1 MKKFF
6 EKWLSSILLVITI
19 MLITYLNT
27 RASESS
33 VDALKAIV
41 TANSTMIQEN
51 GKQIA
56 SLTGYIEAKLERK

>member
-1 MKKFF
+1 MNKFF

-19 MLITYLNT
+19 MLITFLNT

-33 VDALKAIV
+33 VDDLKTVITQNAV
-41 TANSTMIQEN
+41 MIQEN

-56 SLTGYIEAKLERK
+56 LLTGYIKAKAENK

>member
-56 SLTGYIEAKLERK
+56 SLTGYIEAKAERK